1 MKRTIIAMA
10 AILSLQSCCHKLYP
24 HTTEV
29 TEKTE
34 SVIETIRDT
43 VIMVQPD
50 SSIMQALIQCDS
62 TGRAR
67 LQEINALKE
76 SARLQQTISM
86 EPEPQPYKP
95 TVITVKA
102 TIDSMGI
109 YLTYKEHYKE
119 TAEIQKIETI
129 IEKEVNVLKWWQ
141 KLFIWLGSI
150 STILII
156 LTLVYALVKL
166 MVKLGIVKY
175 NGIK

>member
-24 HTTEV
+24 HTAEV

-34 SVIETIRDT
+34 SVTETIRDT

-102 TIDSMGI
+102 TVDSMGI
-109 YLTYKEHYKE
+109 YLTYKERYKE
-119 TAEIQKIETI
+119 TAQIQKIETV

-141 KLFIWLGSI
+141 KLFIWLGSL
-150 STILII
+150 STNLII

>member
-1 MKRTIIAMA
+1 MA

-24 HTTEV
+24 HTTEI

-34 SVIETIRDT
+34 SVTETIRDT

-67 LQEINALKE
+67 LQEIKALKE
-76 SARLQQTISM
+76 SARLQQTISI

-102 TIDSMGI
+102 TVDSMGI
-109 YLTYKEHYKE
+109 YLSYKERYKE
-119 TAEIQKIETI
+119 TAQIQKIETV

-166 MVKLGIVKY
+166 MVKLDIVKY
-175 NGIK
+175 NGLK

>member
-34 SVIETIRDT
+34 SVTETIRDT

-67 LQEINALKE
+67 LQEIKALKE
-76 SARLQQTISM
+76 SARMQQTISM

-102 TIDSMGI
+102 TVDSMGI
-109 YLTYKEHYKE
+109 YLSYKERYKE
-119 TAEIQKIETI
+119 TAQIQKIETV

>member
-24 HTTEV
+24 HTAEV

-34 SVIETIRDT
+34 SVTETIRDT
-43 VIMVQPD
+43 VIMIQPD

-102 TIDSMGI
+102 TVDSMGI
-109 YLTYKEHYKE
+109 YLTYKERYKE
-119 TAEIQKIETI
+119 TAQIQKIETV

-141 KLFIWLGSI
+141 KLFIWLGSV

>member
-1 MKRTIIAMA
+1 MA
-10 AILSLQSCCHKLYP
+10 AILSMQSCCHKLYP

-34 SVIETIRDT
+34 SVTETIRDT

-67 LQEINALKE
+67 LQEINVLKE
-76 SARLQQTISM
+76 SARLQQKISM

-102 TIDSMGI
+102 TVDSMGI
-109 YLTYKEHYKE
+109 YLTYKERYKE
-119 TAEIQKIETI
+119 TAQIQKIETT

>member
-1 MKRTIIAMA
+1 MA

-34 SVIETIRDT
+34 SVTETIRDT

-86 EPEPQPYKP
+86 EPEPKPYKP
-95 TVITVKA
+95 AVITVKA
-102 TIDSMGI
+102 TVDSMGI
-109 YLTYKEHYKE
+109 YLTYKERYKE
-119 TAEIQKIETI
+119 TAQIQKIETI

>member
-34 SVIETIRDT
+34 SVTETIRDT

-76 SARLQQTISM
+76 SVRLQQTISI
-86 EPEPQPYKP
+86 EPEPKPYKP
-95 TVITVKA
+95 AVITVKA
-102 TIDSMGI
+102 TVDSMGI
-109 YLTYKEHYKE
+109 YLTYKERYKE
-119 TAEIQKIETI
+119 TAQIQKIETI

>member
-10 AILSLQSCCHKLYP
+10 AILSMQSCCHKLYP
-24 HTTEV
+24 HTAEV
-29 TEKTE
+29 TEKKE
-34 SVIETIRDT
+34 SVTETIRDT

-50 SSIMQALIQCDS
+50 SSIIQALIQCDS

-76 SARLQQTISM
+76 SARLQQTISI
-86 EPEPQPYKP
+86 EPEPKPYKP
-95 TVITVKA
+95 AVITVKA
-102 TIDSMGI
+102 TVDSMGI
-109 YLTYKEHYKE
+109 YLTYKERYKE

>member
-10 AILSLQSCCHKLYP
+10 AILSMQSCCHKLYP

-29 TEKTE
+29 TDTKE
-34 SVIETIRDT
+34 SVTETIRDT

-76 SARLQQTISM
+76 SARLQQTISI
-86 EPEPQPYKP
+86 EPEPKPYKP
-95 TVITVKA
+95 AVITVKA
-102 TIDSMGI
+102 TVDSMGI
-109 YLTYKEHYKE
+109 YLTYKERYKE
-119 TAEIQKIETI
+119 TAQIQKIETV

-141 KLFIWLGSI
+141 KLFI
-150 STILII
+150 
-156 LTLVYALVKL
+156 V
-166 MVKLGIVKY
+166 LGIVFICLIT
-175 NGIK
+175 IKISVKFLTKNRISV

>member
-34 SVIETIRDT
+34 SLTETIRDT

-67 LQEINALKE
+67 LQEIKALKE

-102 TIDSMGI
+102 TVDSMGI
-109 YLTYKEHYKE
+109 YLTYKERYKE
-119 TAEIQKIETI
+119 TAQIQKIETI

>member
-29 TEKTE
+29 IEKTE
-34 SVIETIRDT
+34 SVTETIRDT

-67 LQEINALKE
+67 LQEIKALKE
-76 SARLQQTISM
+76 SARLQQTISID
-86 EPEPQPYKP
+86 PESKPHKP

-102 TIDSMGI
+102 TVDSMGI
-109 YLTYKEHYKE
+109 YLTYKERYKE
-119 TAEIQKIETI
+119 TAQIQKIETV

-141 KLFIWLGSI
+141 KLFI
-150 STILII
+150 T
-156 LTLVYALVKL
+156 
-166 MVKLGIVKY
+166 LGILFICLVAIKISVKFLT
-175 NGIK
+175 K

>member
-24 HTTEV
+24 HTTAV

-34 SVIETIRDT
+34 SVTETIRDT

-67 LQEINALKE
+67 LQEIKALKE
-76 SARLQQTISM
+76 SARMQQTISM

-102 TIDSMGI
+102 TVDSMGI
-109 YLTYKEHYKE
+109 YLSYKERYKE
-119 TAEIQKIETI
+119 TAQIQKIETV

-141 KLFIWLGSI
+141 KLFITLGILFICLVAIKI
-150 STILII
+150 SVKI
-156 LTLVYALVKL
+156 LTKNRISVQ
-166 MVKLGIVKY
+166 
-175 NGIK
+175 